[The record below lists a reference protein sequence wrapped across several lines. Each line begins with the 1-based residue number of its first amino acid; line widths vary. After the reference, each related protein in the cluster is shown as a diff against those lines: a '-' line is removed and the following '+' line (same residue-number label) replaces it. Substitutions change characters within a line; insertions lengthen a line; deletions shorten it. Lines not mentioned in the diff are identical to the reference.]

1 MNDINTSSAYYL
13 NPVYRPINITSYFSE
28 DNSTGSTYSIV
39 ISADTS
45 STNIVD
51 DNNFVL
57 NNVTFTIKDMPSQN
71 QIPTPSVLS
80 DNALFIFLVKEVI
93 ENNPIFDNYQVTVI
107 NQSAGI
113 AILTLTHRIA
123 FTTDR
128 IVFSTN
134 NPTYI
139 SQVSETLPN
148 YKYTAQTLTN
158 YSIWVDVFTNDYKYP
173 FYWLDTTATTTTLP
187 IQQTTLYKSF
197 QLNNNYVFDIAPI
210 LQSVS
215 QTTLPYLGP
224 NVTVY
229 EKDSNSLNN
238 FDLKFYESYDVTFTS
253 GTQSTTTVRR
263 FPLSNNGSFG
273 INNQWYWD
281 AARFMTLAERESY
294 YWLDTQSM
302 QLRSDTINGR
312 TQLLFKYQLDIGE
325 TISIENNSQ
334 TIVYT
339 ASTTNDIYQFR
350 IETNLS
356 GTVENFLTAFAS
368 DFSNYTYS
376 YTAYGYSQVYVDLD
390 NIFSD
395 VNDDLVTSGSS
406 NGHIVRTDFLP
417 SRTENII
424 DLEYPPEDGI
434 NESTII
440 KFLTDRPRT
449 GTRLYYNATSGNA
462 IYYRYNKLSAFLSIY
477 ENVDEAF
484 PTLGQGF
491 FTRVKYY
498 EDGQWSDIWSDSVY
512 TPWEYKDVNLEGADN
527 GLYHIQLDPLYL
539 SATSTTEKIRYAI
552 GWYFKKQDGG
562 DGLDYIKNYTE
573 EFEYDIE
580 KLCDYQSVKTF
591 LFLNDLGGWDNYDF
605 IEDLTIEYSRD
616 STLIGTD
623 SSGSVTV
630 GTTYEQIFQNSIE
643 ESYRLKT
650 VVNSQAEYDWLYQ
663 LVKSARVYL
672 ITYTSSDI
680 SNAYYQKVIITKT
693 DFQETENTNQWI
705 LNIEYRI
712 ARKDTTQKSV

>member
-1 MNDINTSSAYYL
+1 MNNINTDSAYYL
-13 NPVYRPINITSYFSE
+13 NPVYRPINISSYFSE
-28 DNSTGSTYSIV
+28 DNSTGSTYSIS
-39 ISADTS
+39 IFFL
-45 STNIVD
+45 STPMAIVD
-51 DNNFVL
+51 GNYFKL
-57 NNVTFTIKDMPSQN
+57 NNVTFTFKDLPSQN
-71 QIPTPSVLS
+71 QIPTSDVLT
-80 DNALFIFLVKEVI
+80 DNLELIFLIKEVI
-93 ENNPIFDNYQVTVI
+93 ENNPIFDNYQITVY
-107 NQSAGI
+107 NGGGGVAV
-113 AILTLTHRIA
+113 LRLTHRIP

-134 NPTYI
+134 NPTWI
-139 SQVSETLPN
+139 SVIDEQIPQ
-148 YKYTAQTLTN
+148 YTYLQQGLTN

-173 FYWLDTTATTTTLP
+173 FYWTQTTATTTTLP

-197 QLNNNYVFDIAPI
+197 QSNNSYVFDISPI

-215 QTTLPYLGP
+215 QTTLPYLAP

-238 FDLKFYESYDVTFTS
+238 FGLKFYESYDVTFSS
-253 GTQSTTTVRR
+253 GTQSTTTIRR
-263 FPLSNNGSFG
+263 FPLNNNDSFG

-294 YWLDTQSM
+294 YSLDTQYI

-390 NIFSD
+390 NLFSD
-395 VNDDLVTSGSS
+395 VNDDLITSGSS

-424 DLEYPPEDGI
+424 DLEYPPEEGV
-434 NESTII
+434 NEQSII
-440 KFLTDRPRT
+440 KFLTDRPRA

-477 ENVDEAF
+477 ENVDDGL
-484 PTLGQGF
+484 PILGQGF

-498 EDGQWSDIWSDSVY
+498 EDGQWSDTWSDSLY
-512 TPWEYKDVNLEGADN
+512 TPWEYKTVTLEGADN

-539 SATSTTEKIRYAI
+539 SAITTTEKIRYAI
-552 GWYFKKQDGG
+552 GWYILKDDGG
-562 DGLDYIKNYTE
+562 SGLSYIKNYTE

-605 IEDLTIEYSRD
+605 IEDLTIEYTRD

-672 ITYTSSDI
+672 ITYTSLNIDNS
-680 SNAYYQKVIITKT
+680 YFQKVIITKT